1 MPGGKIIAVGTLYSP
16 NLTGIVRYNIDG
28 SLDASFGN
36 NGKLTTNYK
45 RPTAAVLQD
54 DGKYLV
60 AVDDEFTVV
69 RYKAENTPLSAI
81 PALSQLNK
89 AVPSEAITLAPNPVK
104 DVVHINNLDPS
115 ATSVI
120 SVINASGNTMLR
132 TTARNKNYSLDIKS
146 LPVGVYYLHIITNKK
161 ITDIKFIKE

>member
-1 MPGGKIIAVGTLYSP
+1 MPGGKIIAAGTLYSP

-45 RPTAAVLQD
+45 RHTTAVSQD

-69 RYKAENTPLSAI
+69 RYKAENTLLTAMPAI
-81 PALSQLNK
+81 AEFNK
-89 AVPSEAITLAPNPVK
+89 APLFEAITLAPNPVN

-115 ATSVI
+115 ATSVL
-120 SVINASGNTMLR
+120 SVINASGKIMLR
-132 TTARNKNYSLDIKS
+132 VTARDKNYSLNIKA
-146 LPVGVYYLHIITNKK
+146 LPSGVYYLHIITNQK
-161 ITDIKFIKE
+161 ITDLKFIKE